1 MGYTYSSSPTPR
13 REKLKAVIL
22 NSGYLMSP
30 EQLEVICEGR
40 GIPKP
45 ERAKKGAMGALN
57 DYLQSRPD
65 TRELFFTTTTTRN
78 VLFA

>member
-1 MGYTYSSSPTPR
+1 M
-13 REKLKAVIL
+13 IL
-22 NSGYLMSP
+22 NAGYLMSP
-30 EQLEVICEGR
+30 EQLEVICESR

-45 ERAKKGAMGALN
+45 KRAKKGAMGALN

-78 VLFA
+78 VFFAQMTAVAVEQERSEKL